1 MQVGKTG
8 PRRSAIMVITDGEG
22 RVLTVQQRGG
32 PFKDA
37 WLLPGGGLEP
47 GESAED
53 AVRRE
58 VREETGLEVISL
70 RRVMRYELRMDGGA
84 GYWGVV
90 DLFRGEVRG
99 VAAPGIAEEP
109 VGWVAPG
116 PDLHP
121 VLLRQ
126 LRDAGVLRLDDLEI
140 EQGCALAGI
149 EMRPL
154 ARGDATV

>member
-1 MQVGKTG
+1 
-8 PRRSAIMVITDGEG
+8 MVIADGEG
-22 RVLTVQQRGG
+22 RFLTVRQRGG

-58 VREETGLEVISL
+58 VHEETGLEVTSL
-70 RRVMRYELRMDGGA
+70 RPVIRYEVRLTSGA
-84 GYWGVV
+84 GYWGLV
-90 DLFRGEVRG
+90 DLFAGEVRG
-99 VAAPGIAEEP
+99 APRLGHAEEP
-109 VGWVAPG
+109 IDWVEPD

-121 VLLRQ
+121 LLLRE
-126 LRDAGVLRLDDLEI
+126 LRDAGLLTMDDAEI
-140 EQGCALAGI
+140 ERRCAHAGI

-154 ARGDATV
+154 GVSDASD

>member
-1 MQVGKTG
+1 
-8 PRRSAIMVITDGEG
+8 MVIADGEG
-22 RVLTVQQRGG
+22 RVLTVRQRGG

-58 VREETGLEVISL
+58 VQEETGLEVISL
-70 RRVMRYELRMDGGA
+70 RPVIRYEVRLEGGA

-90 DLFRGEVRG
+90 DLFSGEVEGIAR
-99 VAAPGIAEEP
+99 PGDAEEP
-109 VGWVAPG
+109 VDWVTPG
-116 PDLHP
+116 PELHP
-121 VLLRQ
+121 VLLRE
-126 LRDAGVLRLDDLEI
+126 LHDAGVVRLDDLQI
-140 EQGCALAGI
+140 EQRCAQAGI

-154 ARGDATV
+154 AGGDTTA